1 MSMDKPTKPTNLMP
15 RTFGGIKN
23 NFSQSLQT
31 SGYEPNIPAIYG
43 GDNLNYQLNSTGQE
57 LDYCEKFCDFINA
70 MPIGKTIT
78 VDENN
83 KLIYGD
89 YLDYSTRHIGEIVKS
104 VLPLTDT
111 GLHLLDGSLI
121 LYGSYQKFVDYIA
134 SLYNSG
140 DYSDLF
146 ITESAWQTSVA
157 TYGVCGK
164 FVYDSTNNTVR
175 LPKISGFIEGT
186 LNDALLGDLTEAG
199 LPNIT
204 GTVRHLMLQ
213 SSAVHFAYTGAFY
226 DAQVGAESYA
236 PSSTT
241 NIGNNIDNFGIDAS
255 RSNSIYGNSN
265 TVQPQSIKVLYYIV
279 ISTKTKTE
287 IEVDIDEIATDLNG
301 KADADLSNLPN
312 TFSKNFDG
320 QWSNDFATIANEI
333 TWNSNSQPRTFS
345 LASYLPDDNYDYE
358 VLITA
363 NCNTGTTSGNFA
375 GVTLYTDLNS
385 EHSVYVCYAQTRT
398 NSAMGGRGSVIIPV
412 GTGRTI
418 TQYSSTSSNA
428 NGTYSIYAMGY
439 RRIGT
444 NS

>member
-23 NFSQSLQT
+23 NFNQSLQT

-43 GDNLNYQLNSTGQE
+43 GDNLNYQLNATGQE

-104 VLPLTDT
+104 VLPLTDA

-121 LYGSYQKFVDYIA
+121 LYGSYQKFVNYIA

-140 DYSDLF
+140 DYDDLF
-146 ITESAWQTSVA
+146 VTESAWQTSVT

-175 LPKISGFIEGT
+175 LPKITGFVEGT
-186 LNDALLGDLTEAG
+186 IDVTNLGDLTTAG

-204 GTVRHLMLQ
+204 GTVKHLILQ
-213 SSAVHFAYTGAFY
+213 SSGMPFSYTGAFY
-226 DAQVGAESYA
+226 DAQIGGESYA
-236 PSSTT
+236 PSSPI
-241 NIGNNIDNFGIDAS
+241 NIGNDIDNFGFDAS

-265 TVQPQSIKVLYYIV
+265 KVQPQSVKVLYYIV

-301 KADADLSNLPN
+301 KADINLTN
-312 TFSKNFDG
+312 LTTTQSHNFDG
-320 QWSNDFATIANEI
+320 QWVESQIAIGSGVTYPTLTNNEY
-333 TWNSNSQPRTFS
+333 S
-345 LASYLPDDNYDYE
+345 LSSYLPNDGNKYE
-358 VLITA
+358 VIFTV
-363 NCNTGTTSGNFA
+363 NIVTGSTSGNTINFK
-375 GVTLYTDLNS
+375 LKTDALNDD
-385 EHSVYVCYAQTRT
+385 VFICGARTRT
-398 NSAMGGRGSVIIPV
+398 NSTVVGAGSIILPV
-412 GTGRTI
+412 GASRKVI
-418 TQYSSTSSNA
+418 VPYESTYV
-428 NGTYSIYAMGY
+428 GLYTFYAKAY